1 MGCVPAQGSKNVS
14 LKIPLVYCWEQKQY
28 LAFASLDGEAGRIV
42 RKTQLERFA
51 RAQLAR
57 KSGQQSA
64 LADAKIDAKLRRVK
78 TYMSIVQE
86 NNMLRQLGSGIAKFV
101 IQKNAAGDYPCPFT
115 WSSLIL
121 SLYE

>member
-1 MGCVPAQGSKNVS
+1 MA
-14 LKIPLVYCWEQKQY
+14 LV
-28 LAFASLDGEAGRIV
+28 SLDGEAGRAA
-42 RKTQLERFA
+42 RKAQLERFA

-86 NNMLRQLGSGIAKFV
+86 NNMLKQLGSGIAKFV
-101 IQKNAAGDYPCPFT
+101 IKKNAAGFYPCPFT
-115 WSSLIL
+115 WSSFIL
-121 SLYE
+121 NLYE